1 MKVLFFIPTY
11 NDRHGLTPLVS
22 SLINRFQNAHVLV
35 VDDGSSPAITLDLS
49 NQSEIDRTLM
59 VRLATNEGI
68 GLATSVAIDLM
79 LADEFDCLI
88 RLDADGQHPQS
99 EIEGLKQKIS
109 SNLADVVWGERIN
122 HSSMNTPKAVMGSV
136 TKSFTA
142 WLGRFIFKSHVN
154 DWYTG
159 FFAMNRAA
167 AIIAQGAY
175 LERYCEVQLLC
186 IFHEA
191 KLRVETHPIEQLER
205 NHGQSSINWLGGM
218 MIMLRSSLMMLLY
231 ALRMHPK

>member
-79 LADEFDCLI
+79 LAD
-88 RLDADGQHPQS
+88 
-99 EIEGLKQKIS
+99 S
-109 SNLADVVWGERIN
+109 SVP
-122 HSSMNTPKAVMGSV
+122 T
-136 TKSFTA
+136 F
-142 WLGRFIFKSHVN
+142 SH
-154 DWYTG
+154 
-159 FFAMNRAA
+159 
-167 AIIAQGAY
+167 
-175 LERYCEVQLLC
+175 
-186 IFHEA
+186 
-191 KLRVETHPIEQLER
+191 
-205 NHGQSSINWLGGM
+205 
-218 MIMLRSSLMMLLY
+218 
-231 ALRMHPK
+231 